1 MTKFLKDSSSEFI
14 DYCINFKNKLSNG
27 NILISKARKFLSH
40 HKFSGRNSNNN
51 REQILDI
58 IQQFLNGTNYY
69 VNDDILPEEFFSGKI
84 LLDIKNELKDF
95 NITREQFYEYT
106 TYLIKSHNRIQKFF
120 SIRAKYR
127 KENIDDIYE
136 IMTICNNKIPLT
148 KTSLFFDFI
157 IKLCNDK
164 FLVTN
169 YITNGSQLILIC
181 DKLHKYSVSKIHL
194 DKRISE
200 NKNPCG
206 ICGEDTSGN
215 NIFLRNKVY
224 NTEQTIKSILYN
236 KNIEFISY
244 CSNSRMVNVKCPLC
258 REDKAVHSCNIKS
271 WNGCIKCSN
280 EICGNKYTDN
290 EINRICS
297 LKGIT
302 KFTTY
307 INKDVP
313 IGYRCPKCMCEVY
326 KRLHDILYK
335 DNILCTYCKSSSLNY
350 NEKSIIKHTIDI
362 YGLEHIFSKD
372 KQISVSDY
380 LNIDYNNIDT
390 TILINKIL
398 KKGRSISESSF
409 ELSKLNSHNIKPYQ
423 VSNNKILYL
432 QGYEPQ
438 VIDILLN
445 KLHIDES
452 DIEVDSTNI
461 PKFNYVLEGKQ
472 YRYFPDIFIPSFN
485 LIIEVKSIYT
495 YLSDKKRTN
504 LKLLSVVSQGCNV
517 QLWIPDKQDLYIM
530 CIKLNNHTEDRCIEY
545 NYFIYKLNFI
555 ECSEYKNYIS
565 NINTSRAKYE
575 CTLADYNKLQDLFNT
590 MWLNLYYTKK
600 PRNKENY
607 SVLKYAHNDST
618 IKLYNHENI
627 DFTQFINNGVIY
639 INRIIFQKLKTNPSE
654 HSINIM
660 NLLESIKDPLLPII
674 SDKEC
679 YNDYENIK
687 ADHTQVIENSISSNK
702 NGRHKFLNKIMF
714 PVMIKGKKYNKI
726 SYFDA
731 WNDMC
736 YRKKLVDR
744 MLEKDYLMNN
754 NSLYSCHACT
764 YGIVYNFPPNV
775 AKCLYNYFHATRVLD
790 FCAGYGGRLTGF
802 WTSNAKEYVGID
814 PNKNIPYNKV
824 IEKLKQYDEQDKKVT
839 IINECAEEVDYSS
852 FGKFDFIFTSPPY
865 FNTEIYSD
873 DKCQSSF
880 KYQEFKIWLE
890 NFLFKTLS
898 KVSEVIINTGI
909 LAINIKD
916 TPKYN
921 IIQPMIEFIVS
932 LGFVQCPSILLGQPK
947 RYKNTKSEYIYIF
960 LKN

>member
-69 VNDDILPEEFFSGKI
+69 VNGDLLPEEFFSGKI

-95 NITREQFYEYT
+95 NITREQFNEYT

-194 DKRISE
+194 DKRISD

-290 EINRICS
+290 EINRIC
-297 LKGIT
+297 
-302 KFTTY
+302 
-307 INKDVP
+307 P
-313 IGYRCPKCMCEVY
+313 
-326 KRLHDILYK
+326 
-335 DNILCTYCKSSSLNY
+335 
-350 NEKSIIKHTIDI
+350 
-362 YGLEHIFSKD
+362 
-372 KQISVSDY
+372 
-380 LNIDYNNIDT
+380 
-390 TILINKIL
+390 
-398 KKGRSISESSF
+398 
-409 ELSKLNSHNIKPYQ
+409 
-423 VSNNKILYL
+423 
-432 QGYEPQ
+432 
-438 VIDILLN
+438 
-445 KLHIDES
+445 
-452 DIEVDSTNI
+452 
-461 PKFNYVLEGKQ
+461 
-472 YRYFPDIFIPSFN
+472 
-485 LIIEVKSIYT
+485 
-495 YLSDKKRTN
+495 
-504 LKLLSVVSQGCNV
+504 
-517 QLWIPDKQDLYIM
+517 
-530 CIKLNNHTEDRCIEY
+530 
-545 NYFIYKLNFI
+545 
-555 ECSEYKNYIS
+555 
-565 NINTSRAKYE
+565 
-575 CTLADYNKLQDLFNT
+575 
-590 MWLNLYYTKK
+590 
-600 PRNKENY
+600 
-607 SVLKYAHNDST
+607 VLKYVHN
-618 IKLYNHENI
+618 ENI

-687 ADHTQVIENSISSNK
+687 ADNTQIIENSISSNK

-839 IINECAEEVDYSS
+839 IINECAEEVDYSTL
-852 FGKFDFIFTSPPY
+852 GKFDFIFTSPPY

-960 LKN
+960 LKQ